1 MEPHTPTEL
10 ETKYMN
16 AQPHFIWENE
26 MIGIG
31 IVIDGHPIAEPP
43 YTATDGPMAQV
54 ISGLL
59 RSLADSIDEVT
70 HPDFEYDW
78 DRRARE
84 AREAG
89 ET

>member
-1 MEPHTPTEL
+1 METHTPTEL

-54 ISGLL
+54 IS
-59 RSLADSIDEVT
+59 
-70 HPDFEYDW
+70 
-78 DRRARE
+78 
-84 AREAG
+84 
-89 ET
+89 